1 MCVVVAFFS
10 IGSMRNIVI
19 LKFFSF
25 NLIQMIFFF
34 IHSFNLIEL
43 LSSSTCETSIF
54 SLRYFEILKRVTQH
68 DRLPI
73 HNSNMLLSIEVS
85 DKIPLRTEGVV
96 QFKSRS
102 LSSLIHSA
110 NSSQQQCYWL
120 NCTYTKQQL
129 TTTQL
134 VGERIF
140 I

>member
-25 NLIQMIFFF
+25 NLIQMIFF

-110 NSSQQQCYWL
+110 NSSQQQCHWL
-120 NCTYTKQQL
+120 NWTYTKQQL

>member
-25 NLIQMIFFF
+25 NLIQMIFF

-110 NSSQQQCYWL
+110 NSSQQQCY
-120 NCTYTKQQL
+120 
-129 TTTQL
+129 
-134 VGERIF
+134 
-140 I
+140 